1 MQKLCNFATNTLK
14 AYLTPSLLP
23 GDEATNYLEYYQLL
37 EREERDKER
46 EIRVK
51 GRREIVIT
59 VYLISK

>member
-1 MQKLCNFATNTLK
+1 M
-14 AYLTPSLLP
+14 
-23 GDEATNYLEYYQLL
+23 NYLEYYQLL

-51 GRREIVIT
+51 GRREIVTT